1 MERRM
6 WYARELTEDQDGVR
20 FTGPV
25 PGSRVV
31 IIADEHNVVGGMFY
45 QKHESEA
52 FFGFRLDAD
61 GDTIPAAAESIE
73 ALLLGVRDAFR
84 DDARERSARV
94 N

>member
-6 WYARELTEDQDGVR
+6 WYARELTEDQDGIR

-31 IIADEHNVVGGMFY
+31 IIADENNVVGGIFY
-45 QKHESEA
+45 QRDASEM
-52 FFGFRLDAD
+52 FFGFRLDIE
-61 GDTIPAAAESIE
+61 GDTIPAAAGSVD
-73 ALLLGVRDAFR
+73 ALLRGVRDAFR
-84 DDARERSARV
+84 DDTRERSARL